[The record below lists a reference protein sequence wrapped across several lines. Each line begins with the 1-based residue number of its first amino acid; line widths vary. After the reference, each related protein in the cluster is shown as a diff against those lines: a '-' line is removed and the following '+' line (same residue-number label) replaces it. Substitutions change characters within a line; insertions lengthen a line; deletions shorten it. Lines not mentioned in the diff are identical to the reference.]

1 MSKLSEIIDAATGE
15 TVSIASLLRQVKVL
29 GVRTGTQALSK
40 WVDHELHGYPNDMDL
55 PDYRGPFQT
64 QVLSNWSGP
73 YSSMI
78 RNAPLAPS
86 AFPKVLREV
95 GAFEIEFRES
105 VSELERLS
113 ANDGPLSYN
122 WGTDVIG
129 HLNLLIQRGKLPELA
144 AMAPM
149 HGLVSAHRVVSP
161 ALITSVLDQVR
172 TRVLGLALDIE
183 RVAPEAGE
191 PGADLKDEHAVQ
203 NIVHAYIYGDGNTV
217 AVDSPG
223 AIQIG
228 NVAAGD
234 LDALLAAARGLG
246 FAEEDI
252 EDLRAALEDD
262 AAEGELDERVG
273 PGTRVTQFM
282 GRVAMGGLTRAGE
295 AGTQE
300 GVKIL
305 GGLIRNYLGMP

>member
-15 TVSIASLLRQVKVL
+15 TVSIATLLRQVKVL
-29 GVRTGTQALSK
+29 GVRTGTQELSA
-40 WVDHELHGYPNDMDL
+40 WVDNELHGYGNELEL

-64 QVLSNWSGP
+64 QVWSTWSGP
-73 YSSMI
+73 FNSMI
-78 RNAPLAPS
+78 RNAPLPPS
-86 AFPKVLREV
+86 AFPEALREA

-105 VSELERLS
+105 VRELERLAGS
-113 ANDGPLSYN
+113 DGLLSYY

-129 HLNLLIQRGKLPELA
+129 HLNLLMQKGRLPELA

-149 HGLVSAHRVVSP
+149 HGMVSAHRVVSP

-191 PGADLKDEHAVQ
+191 PGAELKDQGAVQ
-203 NIVHAYIYGDGNTV
+203 NIVHAYIYGDGNTI

-223 AIQIG
+223 AIQVG

-234 LDALLAAARGLG
+234 LDALLAAVRELGL
-246 FAEEDI
+246 AEDDVEELRTALEED
-252 EDLRAALEDD
+252 AADGD
-262 AAEGELDERVG
+262 VERVG

-282 GRVAMGGLTRAGE
+282 GRVAMGGLAKAGE

-300 GVKIL
+300 SVKIL
-305 GGLIRNYLGMP
+305 GGLVRSYLGLPL